1 MNSPKQFADFSNR
14 RRQLGASRETMAA
27 GLGVQLDTVKA
38 IEDGVACDR
47 EQHWYDIW
55 LGRIEGWPMNI
66 RARQFHVAGQGHR
79 FDIEDQE

>member
-1 MNSPKQFADFSNR
+1 MNSPKQFADFSKR

-47 EQHWYDIW
+47 EHDWYDIW
-55 LGRIEGWPMNI
+55 LGRIEDWPANM
-66 RARQFHVAGQGHR
+66 RARQFRVAGQGRR
-79 FDIEDQE
+79 FDIEGQE